1 MLFFST
7 YISFYLYSNRTG
19 LFDVIGCGRAESV
32 KYYQE
37 WIEDVKN
44 TVPEDRL
51 LIYNIKDGWKPLCD
65 FLNVPIPDS
74 PFPFLEDTSVPRKG
88 RDKLK
93 LISYIT
99 LFTLPVLISI
109 FLAYFFNY
117 KA

>member
-1 MLFFST
+1 M
-7 YISFYLYSNRTG
+7 
-19 LFDVIGCGRAESV
+19 FDVIDCGRAESV

-74 PFPFLEDTSVPRKG
+74 PFPFLEDTLVSRKG

-99 LFTLPVLISI
+99 LFTLPVLLSI

>member
-1 MLFFST
+1 M
-7 YISFYLYSNRTG
+7 
-19 LFDVIGCGRAESV
+19 FDVIGCGRAESV

-74 PFPFLEDTSVPRKG
+74 PFPFLEDTSVSRKG

-117 KA
+117 KT